1 MAQREDPRARRRRGG
16 GREGAA
22 DRFRSP
28 PPGHVRC
35 RHRLGAGRRTAHNA
49 RRLAQSRVGHG
60 ALRSSRSDDDGRVP
74 CGGACWCGGGTSCDG
89 SGHPEPRHNR
99 GALRPSS
106 RDNICRIPS
115 TGRCMAGRRTG
126 GRRTGGRRTGIDAA
140 GNARIISPH
149 SAATT
154 ALPSMPPK
162 AAVRVPDA
170 GPGGVDFVIGGWSA
184 VVPYL
189 RHLVIMIEW

>member
-1 MAQREDPRARRRRGG
+1 MRAR
-16 GREGAA
+16 
-22 DRFRSP
+22 
-28 PPGHVRC
+28 VLVLL
-35 RHRLGAGRRTAHNA
+35 LGASRGLLVPRRP
-49 RRLAQSRVGHG
+49 S
-60 ALRSSRSDDDGRVP
+60 
-74 CGGACWCGGGTSCDG
+74 
-89 SGHPEPRHNR
+89 
-99 GALRPSS
+99 ALRPSS

-126 GRRTGGRRTGIDAA
+126 IDAA

-149 SAATT
+149 SATTT

-184 VVPYL
+184 VVPYPGT
-189 RHLVIMIEW
+189 W